1 MPVGFQVFNADGS
14 LQFDTT
20 NRLYR
25 VIDQS
30 DISASA
36 GSKTIAGL
44 SSQGT
49 VVPIFSSDG
58 EDDKPRAVSVSGNTV
73 SWTAGT
79 AGKLTIAVY

>member
-1 MPVGFQVFNADGS
+1 MAVGFQVFNANGS

-30 DISASA
+30 TISGAA
-36 GSKTIAGL
+36 GSKTISGL

-49 VVPIFSSDG
+49 VVPVFTSDD
-58 EDDKPRAVSVSGNTV
+58 EDDQPRSVSVSGNTV